1 MIEDI
6 NDSEPSPKRKRV
18 IPLRTCNRR
27 LSRDARKVSKSSEAG
42 YSKLVT
48 QIMKLNRRLAVH
60 HGATIIHGIIPPVM
74 PGTNTNDSR
83 IPMPRK
89 RYLQDADGKPI
100 APDAS
105 HATIVY
111 DAVTPNR
118 LEQHFSLFVHG
129 NPHSTI
135 DIILGRDTKSH
146 DYYGDNENESD
157 CESDNERT
165 KRKRVT
171 WVPNIFTV
179 GNFSGTPHRTG
190 RDIVPRKRRTRIER
204 ETGWPASMYTTLR
217 GDEPV
222 VTNPELP
229 PVSDESVSTERAG
242 IEEPKVPVSGMTI
255 TDLSDVEY
263 VLFEHPYFMYDRG
276 ITSDDVCRRYAKVA
290 ALQKPVESSAQTS
303 DPPTTS
309 PPTLHPQPSVQSDVK
324 SENHTSERTRPMR
337 RPVKLEPQETQT
349 NYSRGDQQSPRVIGG
364 NTKIDVTGSDD
375 DCNEYE
381 EDTGVN
387 VHEIEHNFLQAMQ
400 MLARG
405 SNPANE
411 SPANTSLNS
420 LISMRSCSVN
430 NSRDDDD
437 RTESDY
443 SSSSSESDS
452 DEYESSNE
460 QTCNDS
466 HDILRGDEYDY
477 QEFWGR
483 GNGSI

>member
-1 MIEDI
+1 
-6 NDSEPSPKRKRV
+6 
-18 IPLRTCNRR
+18 
-27 LSRDARKVSKSSEAG
+27 
-42 YSKLVT
+42 
-48 QIMKLNRRLAVH
+48 
-60 HGATIIHGIIPPVM
+60 M
-74 PGTNTNDSR
+74 PGTNSNDSR

-89 RYLQDADGKPI
+89 RYLQDADGKEI
-100 APDAS
+100 IPDAS
-105 HATIVY
+105 HATIIY

-135 DIILGRDTKSH
+135 DIILGRNTKSH
-146 DYYGDNENESD
+146 DYYGDKEDESE
-157 CESDNERT
+157 CESDNERSN
-165 KRKRVT
+165 RKRIT

-204 ETGWPASMYTTLR
+204 ETGWPASMYTTR
-217 GDEPV
+217 RSENPN
-222 VTNPELP
+222 VTNPAMT
-229 PVSDESVSTERAG
+229 SSSSAGDECMSTERPE

-276 ITSDDVCRRYAKVA
+276 ITADDVCRRYAKVA
-290 ALQKPVESSAQTS
+290 ALQKPVETSSQPS
-303 DPPTTS
+303 LPPTTTSSS
-309 PPTLHPQPSVQSDVK
+309 PLHSRSSTQSDVK
-324 SENHTSERTRPMR
+324 SEDFASEYSRSSQ
-337 RPVKLEPQETQT
+337 RPVKLEPMDTRE
-349 NYSRGDQQSPRVIGG
+349 NYPRGYQQSSIAGG
-364 NTKIDVTGSDD
+364 GTTKIDVTVDD
-375 DCNEYE
+375 DDGDEYE
-381 EDTGVN
+381 GDNCVN
-387 VHEIEHNFLQAMQ
+387 VHEIEHDFLQAMQ

-405 SNPANE
+405 SNPVND
-411 SPANTSLNS
+411 SLSTTSSSSSSAVNS
-420 LISMRSCSVN
+420 RSHSVN

-483 GNGSI
+483 GNSSI